1 MMLADKV
8 VARHVRRIRK
18 SALYRRRRFVQR
30 AVRVDLS
37 VRNPMHAEVRAYLDY
52 WRTMGYREAG
62 VLLRQKALKRFVA
75 WADANGLQSSAEL
88 TLALLERYQRDLF
101 LYRKADGTSLAM
113 TSQQLLLVPLKGF
126 FKWLARSRRIQG
138 NPAAELTL
146 PRKPV
151 RLPVRVLTVAVVDDL
166 IRQADTSV
174 PWGVRDRAIPE
185 VLYSTGMRR
194 SELAALAVYDWN
206 RARGAIAIRQ
216 GKGGRDR
223 IVPVGERAAL
233 WLARYLDSVR
243 PGLVREPDD
252 GTLFLTDYAEPFVK
266 NRLGDLVRRYLDWA
280 GISVPGACHLLRHA
294 CATHMLENGADIR
307 YIQALL
313 GHADL
318 RSTQIY
324 TQVSIVKLREVHAAT
339 HPASLANRGDRDGIA
354 CFSGLS
360 TGRPSW
366 PFGVTQKMSE

>member
-1 MMLADKV
+1 
-8 VARHVRRIRK
+8 
-18 SALYRRRRFVQR
+18 
-30 AVRVDLS
+30 
-37 VRNPMHAEVRAYLDY
+37 MHAEVRAYLDY

-62 VLLRQKALKRFVA
+62 VLLREKALKRFVA
-75 WADANGLQSSAEL
+75 WADARGLRSAAEL
-88 TLALLERYQRDLF
+88 TQPLLERYQRDLF

-126 FKWLARSRRIQG
+126 FKWLARSRQIPA
-138 NPAAELTL
+138 NPAAELAL
-146 PRKPV
+146 PRKPL
-151 RLPVRVLTVAVVDDL
+151 RLPVRVLTIAQVEHL
-166 IRQADTSV
+166 IREADIAT
-174 PWGVRDRAIPE
+174 PWGVRDRAILE

-194 SELAALAVYDWN
+194 SELAALADFDWN

-223 IVPVGERAAL
+223 IVPVGDRAAS
-233 WLARYLDSVR
+233 WLARYLDTIR
-243 PGLVREPDD
+243 PRLVCGLDD
-252 GTLFLTDYAEPFVK
+252 GTLFLTDYGERFAK

-280 GISVPGACHLLRHA
+280 GIEVPGACHLLRHA

-324 TQVSIVKLREVHAAT
+324 TQVSIAKLREVHAAT
-339 HPASLANRGDRDGIA
+339 HPSSLERGGSATGIA
-354 CFSGLS
+354 RLLGSAGGGAERELELQHNV
-360 TGRPSW
+360 P
-366 PFGVTQKMSE
+366 E

>member
-1 MMLADKV
+1 M
-8 VARHVRRIRK
+8 
-18 SALYRRRRFVQR
+18 
-30 AVRVDLS
+30 
-37 VRNPMHAEVRAYLDY
+37 
-52 WRTMGYREAG
+52 
-62 VLLRQKALKRFVA
+62 
-75 WADANGLQSSAEL
+75 
-88 TLALLERYQRDLF
+88 TLPLLERYQRDLF

-126 FKWLARSRRIQG
+126 FKWLARCRRIPA
-138 NPAAELTL
+138 NPAAELAL

-151 RLPVRVLTVAVVDDL
+151 RLPARVLTVAEVECL
-166 IRQADTSV
+166 IREADIAT
-174 PWGVRDRAIPE
+174 PWGVRDRSILE
-185 VLYSTGMRR
+185 VLYSSGMRR

-223 IVPVGERAAL
+223 VVPVGLRAAS
-233 WLARYLDSVR
+233 WLASYLDIVR
-243 PGLVREPDD
+243 PGLVRGPDD
-252 GTLFLTDYAEPFVK
+252 GTLFLTDYGEPFEK

-280 GISVPGACHLLRHA
+280 GIGVPGACHLLRHA

-324 TQVSIVKLREVHAAT
+324 TQVSIVMLKQVHAAT
-339 HPASLANRGDRDGIA
+339 HPSSLAHRGDPNALTSPLVSRHAVLMPGNGQA
-354 CFSGLS
+354 CLRE
-360 TGRPSW
+360 TLGR
-366 PFGVTQKMSE
+366 G

>member
-1 MMLADKV
+1 MLADSAV
-8 VARHVRRIRK
+8 MRRGRRFRK
-18 SALYRRRRFVQR
+18 NALYRLRRFVPR
-30 AVRVDLS
+30 AVRVDPS
-37 VRNPMHAEVRAYLDY
+37 ARNPMHADVRTYLEY

-75 WADANGLQSSAEL
+75 WADARGLRSAAEL
-88 TLALLERYQRDLF
+88 TLPLLERYQRDLF

-126 FKWLARSRRIQG
+126 FKWLARSRRIPA
-138 NPAAELTL
+138 NPAAELAL

-151 RLPVRVLTVAVVDDL
+151 RLPARVLTIAEVEHL
-166 IRQADTSV
+166 ICEADIAT
-174 PWGVRDRAIPE
+174 PWGVRDRAILE

-194 SELAALAVYDWN
+194 SELAALAVYDWS
-206 RARGAIAIRQ
+206 RTRGAIAIRQ

-223 IVPVGERAAL
+223 VVPVGLRAAS
-233 WLARYLDSVR
+233 WLARYLETVR
-243 PGLVREPDD
+243 PGLVSGPDD
-252 GTLFLTDYAEPFVK
+252 GTMFLTDYGGRFEK
-266 NRLGDLVRRYLDWA
+266 NRLGDMVRRYLDWA
-280 GISVPGACHLLRHA
+280 GIRVPGACHLLRHA

-324 TQVSIVKLREVHAAT
+324 TQVSIAKLREVHAAT
-339 HPASLANRGDRDGIA
+339 HPASLAHEEGSTVIAHLLGSGADGAKRALGIEHNV
-354 CFSGLS
+354 
-360 TGRPSW
+360 P
-366 PFGVTQKMSE
+366 E